1 MIVTQQKNY
10 FRLAG
15 IRFQR
20 PQQALRWRIRRQAVR
35 PGGPKKAG
43 TGDDV
48 DSALLY
54 LANKLKNNRFRDEAK
69 LKLLKWNFAAPRP
82 EFVDQFKEQVE
93 KNEEISLSFL
103 FLFSLGV
110 SDLDLQYFAGS
121 GPTSDPESL

>member
-1 MIVTQQKNY
+1 
-10 FRLAG
+10 
-15 IRFQR
+15 
-20 PQQALRWRIRRQAVR
+20 VR